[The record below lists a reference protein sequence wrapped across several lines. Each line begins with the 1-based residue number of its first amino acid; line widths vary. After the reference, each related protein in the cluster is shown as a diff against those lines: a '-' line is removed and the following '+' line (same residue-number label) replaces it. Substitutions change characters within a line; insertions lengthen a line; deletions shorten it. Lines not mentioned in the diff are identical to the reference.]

1 MAQKLLQRIAGA
13 SLRYHGG
20 MSILHLVITIIIIT
34 IIIITIIIAKNLIP
48 QQPVYVGTEVEIMS
62 VISSCLAQKQ
72 PRPSSKKNWFI
83 TLIITSKLLL
93 INIRM
98 NYECHSERATALLVR
113 MTSRQRK
120 KRAGEKKSTV
130 SSFPCTS
137 LQTQY
142 LLQKEE
148 FSG

>member
-1 MAQKLLQRIAGA
+1 M
-13 SLRYHGG
+13 
-20 MSILHLVITIIIIT
+20 TIIRYV
-34 IIIITIIIAKNLIP
+34 IIITIIIAKNLIP
-48 QQPVYVGTEVEIMS
+48 QQPVNVGTEVEIMS

-113 MTSRQRK
+113 MTL
-120 KRAGEKKSTV
+120 T
-130 SSFPCTS
+130 
-137 LQTQY
+137 
-142 LLQKEE
+142 
-148 FSG
+148 